1 MPTAPMT
8 QLDELRNAL
17 PESAKDIKL
26 NLQSVLGDQT
36 TLTPEQAWGVALAS
50 AYFVRHVE
58 LAQAIEA
65 DARAN
70 GVPDALI
77 DDARA
82 AAALMGMNGIY
93 YRFRH
98 LAGKEIYGS
107 KPARLRMSRMARP
120 ATSKS
125 DFELLSMAGA
135 ILAGCEACINA
146 HEASILQHGLTEDH
160 VHDCARI
167 ASVVHATAIA
177 LDM

>member
-1 MPTAPMT
+1 MPTAPMIH
-8 QLDELRNAL
+8 LDELRNDL

-26 NLQSVLGDQT
+26 NLQSVIGGE

-50 AYFVRHVE
+50 ACFVRHVE
-58 LAQAIEA
+58 LREAIEA

-70 GVPDALI
+70 GVSDAMI

-82 AAALMGMNGIY
+82 SAALMGMNGIY

-98 LAGKEIYGS
+98 LVGKDSYGS
-107 KPARLRMSRMARP
+107 KPARLRMSRMAKP
-120 ATSKS
+120 ATSKA

-135 ILAGCEACINA
+135 VLSGCEACINA

-167 ASVVHATAIA
+167 AAVIHAVAIA

>member
-1 MPTAPMT
+1 MPTLEMT

-26 NLQSVLGDQT
+26 NLQSIFGGEFLSS
-36 TLTPEQAWGVALAS
+36 EQAWGVALTS
-50 AYFVRHVE
+50 ACFVRHVE
-58 LAQAIEA
+58 LARAIEA
-65 DARAN
+65 DAHAN
-70 GVPDALI
+70 GVSDAMI

-98 LAGKEIYGS
+98 LAGKESYGS
-107 KPARLRMSRMARP
+107 KPARLRMQRMARP
-120 ATSKS
+120 ATSKA

-135 ILAGCEACINA
+135 VLSGCEACINA
-146 HEASILQHGLTEDH
+146 HEASILRHGLTEDH

-167 ASVVHATAIA
+167 AAVIHAAAIA